1 MFRKLKNQIQEKVS
15 ETLKNTN
22 LSPIASNNHEVS
34 KLICLSLI
42 F

>member
-1 MFRKLKNQIQEKVS
+1 MFRKLKNQIQDKVN

-22 LSPIASNNHEVS
+22 LSPIAANNHEVILTFFVS
-34 KLICLSLI
+34 I